1 LATATTQPRVQRARE
16 SLTTAFPLESFVVMR
31 RAIADWTAC
40 GLAVAILALG
50 GLVVV
55 KPAVDHWDDLYR
67 GDPFKAGTTTQ
78 IVQKTAGEKVDRTR
92 TTTTEDSSSFAE
104 RLLGDSGTL
113 FARLL
118 LVVLA
123 AFLAAAVLHRAL
135 LGEYGLRR
143 ADIRRPRRAL
153 AQSNGTPAPDP
164 VNAEPPNANGQP
176 EEDVPTATLAP
187 GIAKLVAA
195 RRETLGI
202 SQRELAKRAGISHT
216 VVSRIE
222 GGEHSPSPKT
232 LERLAEAL
240 R

>member
-1 LATATTQPRVQRARE
+1 
-16 SLTTAFPLESFVVMR
+16 M
-31 RAIADWTAC
+31 
-40 GLAVAILALG
+40 AVAILVLG

-67 GDPFKAGTTTQ
+67 GDPFEAGTTTQ
-78 IVQKTAGEKVDRTR
+78 IVQKTSGKKVDRTR
-92 TTTTEDSSSFAE
+92 TTVTEDASSFPE
-104 RLLGDSGTL
+104 RLLGDSGVL
-113 FARLL
+113 LIRLA
-118 LVVLA
+118 LVALA
-123 AFLAAAVLHRAL
+123 AYLAAALLQRAI

-143 ADIRRPRRAL
+143 AEIRPPRRSTEQSTETLAL
-153 AQSNGTPAPDP
+153 
-164 VNAEPPNANGQP
+164 EPANGERP
-176 EEDVPTATLAP
+176 AANGVEDSAGATLAP

-195 RRETLGI
+195 RRETLGL

-216 VVSRIE
+216 VISRIE

>member
-1 LATATTQPRVQRARE
+1 
-16 SLTTAFPLESFVVMR
+16 MR
-31 RAIADWTAC
+31 RAIADWSAC
-40 GLAVAILALG
+40 GVAVAILALG

-67 GDPFKAGTTTQ
+67 GDPFEAGTTTQ
-78 IVQKTAGEKVDRTR
+78 IVQKTSGKKVDRTR
-92 TTTTEDSSSFAE
+92 TTVTEDASSFPE
-104 RLLGDSGTL
+104 RLLGDSGVL
-113 FARLL
+113 LIRLA
-118 LVVLA
+118 LVALA
-123 AFLAAAVLHRAL
+123 AYLAAALLQRAI

-143 ADIRRPRRAL
+143 SETPRPRQATAESPEAL
-153 AQSNGTPAPDP
+153 APTPKP
-164 VNAEPPNANGQP
+164 ANGERP
-176 EEDVPTATLAP
+176 TANGVEESTAATLAP

-195 RRETLGI
+195 RRETLGL

-216 VVSRIE
+216 VISRIE